1 MTVTFAELRRSLP
14 WSAPLALLAVAGGLL
29 AGAFAFEIWGGL
41 KPCTLCL
48 YQRWPHGLVV
58 IFAGLALGARGGAQT
73 LLLVI
78 SAISLWTGAAI
89 AGFHVGVEQGWWP
102 GTASCGTTETPGDLK
117 SLMALLEAQP
127 LTRCDEVPWSL
138 FGLSMAAYNFIISL
152 VMGGASWVA
161 AGLIEKDRLSD
172 AHAAP

>member
-1 MTVTFAELRRSLP
+1 MARPASHFRDSLP
-14 WSAPLALLAVAGGLL
+14 WAMPLVLLLVAGGLL

-58 IFAGLALGARGGAQT
+58 IFAVLALGARGGPQT

-102 GTASCGTTETPGDLK
+102 GTDSCGTTETPGDLK

-127 LTRCDEVPWSL
+127 LARCDEVPWSL
-138 FGLSMAAYNFIISL
+138 FGLSMAAFNLAISL
-152 VMGGASWVA
+152 ILGGATLVA

-172 AHAAP
+172 AYAAP

>member
-1 MTVTFAELRRSLP
+1 MARPASLLRHSLP
-14 WSAPLALLAVAGGLL
+14 WAMPLVLLLVAGGLL

-48 YQRWPHGLVV
+48 YQRWPHALVV

-127 LTRCDEVPWSL
+127 IGSQKRRKPLKSSFAQPALQQQAGHMSL
-138 FGLSMAAYNFIISL
+138 IHSIIN
-152 VMGGASWVA
+152 
-161 AGLIEKDRLSD
+161 EK
-172 AHAAP
+172 